1 MNVVP
6 CFSRTT
12 APHMCVVGRAVDGG
26 QFRKFLNVWE
36 ELRFL
41 RYDKEAVSRLA
52 AKSAELQL
60 TKTQANARA
69 EAAAK
74 RV

>member
-1 MNVVP
+1 M
-6 CFSRTT
+6 
-12 APHMCVVGRAVDGG
+12 DGG

-60 TKTQANARA
+60 TKKQANARA

>member
-1 MNVVP
+1 M
-6 CFSRTT
+6 
-12 APHMCVVGRAVDGG
+12 DGG